1 MTPADDDTRARM
13 DRMYRRQRYVYD
25 LTRRYYLLGRKDLI
39 EGLRPP
45 AGGSILEVGCGTASN
60 LIAAAKLYP
69 TARLYGFDISREM
82 LATAGQSVAS
92 RGLAGR
98 TKLTEGDATAFDC
111 QVLFGEPVFD
121 QIFTSYTLSMIPNW
135 PAVLDEMARHLAPG
149 GSIHIVDFGDCAG
162 LPRLAKTALYGW
174 LGKFDV
180 SPRQNLHAI
189 VSTACDRA
197 RLQMKYQSLFGGYA
211 QIAILRQA

>member
-1 MTPADDDTRARM
+1 
-13 DRMYRRQRYVYD
+13 MYRHQRRVYD
-25 LTRRYYLLGRKDLI
+25 FTRCYYLLGREGLI

-45 AGGSILEVGCGTASN
+45 NYGSILEVGCGTASN

-69 TARLYGFDISREM
+69 TARLFGFDISSEM
-82 LATAGQSVAS
+82 LRTAQQSVTR
-92 RGLAGR
+92 RGFAER
-98 TKLTEGDATAFDC
+98 ITLTEGNGTAFDG
-111 QVLFGEPVFD
+111 QTLFGIPAFD
-121 QIFTSYTLSMIPNW
+121 RIFTSYTLSMIPNW

-174 LGKFDV
+174 LGKFHV

-189 VSTACDRA
+189 ASAAGNRA
-197 RLQMKYQSLFGGYA
+197 GLQVKYQSLFGGYA
-211 QIAILRQA
+211 QTAILQRA